1 VSRRF
6 AIPTLALAAV
16 AALLALPVPARAE
29 GAKATTPAPACSSRS
44 IDNTSPEM
52 KAFLKGLRSVQAIG
66 VPAVRET
73 ATSRVLVQEF
83 AVTGSDGTPIK
94 VSVTCAAAGCI
105 SGCATTG
112 CNPTTID
119 GEPACTALVCKNSS
133 GFPCPTQGTCSKSVT
148 QSNSSTSSAD

>member
-16 AALLALPVPARAE
+16 AALLALPVQARAE
-29 GAKATTPAPACSSRS
+29 GAKATPAPACSSRS

-83 AVTGSDGTPIK
+83 AVTGADGTPIK

-133 GFPCPTQGTCSKSVT
+133 GFPCGVQGTCSKSVT
-148 QSNSSTSSAD
+148 QSNSSTTSAD